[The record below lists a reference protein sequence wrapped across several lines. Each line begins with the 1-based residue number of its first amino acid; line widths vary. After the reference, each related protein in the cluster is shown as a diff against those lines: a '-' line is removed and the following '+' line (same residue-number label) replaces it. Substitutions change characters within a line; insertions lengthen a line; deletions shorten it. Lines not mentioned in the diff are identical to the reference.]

1 MASTTRTRLLATTL
15 AATSILGGVGSRAGE
30 GAPPEG
36 TPSAAPRDSRRDMVT
51 ALPSLGP
58 HPSLGAE
65 ARLFDRLI
73 GTWDCNY
80 SFHAADGTVS
90 RSSGELKF
98 GWIIDGR
105 ALQDIW
111 IGYPKDH
118 TKDERSI
125 GTSVRFFD
133 SNAGIWR
140 VVWVAPANGLLI
152 TLQGGAEGSRIVLR
166 GQDSDGSALRWS
178 FNDIEADSFVWRGE
192 KSRDGG
198 QTWRLEEEHHMRRRN
213 RGSE

>member
-1 MASTTRTRLLATTL
+1 MASSKTSRLMAAAL
-15 AATSILGGVGSRAGE
+15 AAASILCGVVTNAGE
-30 GAPPEG
+30 GAQADA
-36 TPSAAPRDSRRDMVT
+36 TRSATGRDSRRDMIT

-58 HPSLGAE
+58 HRSLGEE
-65 ARLFDRLI
+65 ARLFDRLV
-73 GTWDCNY
+73 GTWDCDY
-80 SFHAADGTVS
+80 SFHAQDGTVS
-90 RSSGELKF
+90 HSSGELKF

-111 IGYPKDH
+111 IGYPKDGS
-118 TKDERSI
+118 KDERSI

-133 SNAGIWR
+133 TKAKIWR

-166 GQDSDGSALRWS
+166 GQDSDGSSLRWS
-178 FNDIEADSFVWRGE
+178 FNDIQADSFVWRGE

-198 QTWRLEEEHHMRRRN
+198 KSWRLEEEHQMKRRS
-213 RGSE
+213 GA